1 MSTLSE
7 LRGRLGSFLIFRGQ
21 EVIGI
26 ILMAAGLSLAL
37 ILFSYHASD
46 PSLNRVGNID
56 IENWFGAYGAVI
68 ADLLYQF
75 AGYGAWGIIPGLTAL
90 GWRYMRHASVASPI
104 LKFFFWVGGIILL
117 SMAATI
123 APLHSGSFA
132 PHAGGLLGQALVAPL
147 GGWLDLFPGDTL
159 TSLTNS
165 ITIWL
170 WGAAAATCA
179 FGISLA
185 LMSAGW
191 FGLFVK
197 TTLYALVT
205 IFRLIKSLL
214 TNKKPETSITGET
227 SAPLA
232 ALEFSKNFIRHIQ
245 TSLSNFRLRLKSQN
259 AEALSSA
266 QSLTDHDAASEIGA
280 MKT

>member
-1 MSTLSE
+1 MARLMSTLSE

-46 PSLNRVGNID
+46 PSLNRVSNID

-75 AGYGAWGIIPGLTAL
+75 AGYGAWGVIPGLMSL
-90 GWRYMRHASVASPI
+90 GWRYIRHTSVGRPI
-104 LKFFFWVGGIILL
+104 LKFFFWIGGIIFI

-123 APLHSGSFA
+123 APLHSDSYT
-132 PHAGGLLGQALVAPL
+132 PHAGGALGQALVAPL
-147 GGWLDLFPGDTL
+147 GGWLDLLIGDTL
-159 TSLTNS
+159 KSLTNS
-165 ITIWL
+165 ITLWL
-170 WGAAAATCA
+170 WAAAAVIGA
-179 FGISLA
+179 FGITLT

-197 TTLYALVT
+197 TTLY
-205 IFRLIKSLL
+205 
-214 TNKKPETSITGET
+214 KKES
-227 SAPLA
+227 
-232 ALEFSKNFIRHIQ
+232 
-245 TSLSNFRLRLKSQN
+245 
-259 AEALSSA
+259 
-266 QSLTDHDAASEIGA
+266 
-280 MKT
+280 

>member
-26 ILMAAGLSLAL
+26 ILMAAGLSLAF
-37 ILFSYHASD
+37 ILFRYHASD

-90 GWRYMRHASVASPI
+90 GWRYMRHASVTRPI
-104 LKFFFWVGGIILL
+104 IKFFFWVSGIILL

-123 APLHSGSFA
+123 APLHSDSFA
-132 PHAGGLLGQALVAPL
+132 PHAGGVLGQALVAPL
-147 GGWLDLFPGDTL
+147 SGWLDLLPGDTL

-165 ITIWL
+165 ITLWL
-170 WGAAAATCA
+170 WAAAAAMARAAAVAAPLSAIRRESASRPRRRRPGPRPAPQHCSSGA
-179 FGISLA
+179 SWGSRPDKARVQLLLPLA
-185 LMSAGW
+185 LACGTC
-191 FGLFVK
+191 GLW
-197 TTLYALVT
+197 
-205 IFRLIKSLL
+205 
-214 TNKKPETSITGET
+214 KPSPRVQKGFYEG
-227 SAPLA
+227 
-232 ALEFSKNFIRHIQ
+232 
-245 TSLSNFRLRLKSQN
+245 
-259 AEALSSA
+259 
-266 QSLTDHDAASEIGA
+266 DAC
-280 MKT
+280 

>member
-90 GWRYMRHASVASPI
+90 GWRYMRHASVARPI

-123 APLHSGSFA
+123 APLNSASFA
-132 PHAGGLLGQALVAPL
+132 PHAGGVLGQALVAPL
-147 GGWLDLFPGDTL
+147 GGWLDLLLGDTL

-165 ITIWL
+165 ITLWL
-170 WGAAAATCA
+170 WAAAAAIGA
-179 FGISLA
+179 FGIALA

-197 TTLYALVT
+197 TTFYALVT
-205 IFRLIKSLL
+205 IFRFTRSLL
-214 TNKKPETSITGET
+214 TNKRPETSITVSYT
-227 SAPLA
+227 
-232 ALEFSKNFIRHIQ
+232 H
-245 TSLSNFRLRLKSQN
+245 
-259 AEALSSA
+259 
-266 QSLTDHDAASEIGA
+266 LTLPTKA
-280 MKT
+280 